1 MASRAARRAR
11 KQHVATLSAQAR
23 KSEAQRNITSLNQVN
38 MDKLDNLT
46 VPQLRQ
52 AAQLYGAKQEARKA
66 QIVKAAQEDYYNVPV
81 VHVSK
86 LDQELASR
94 PLISDAE
101 IASAPVKRQKTLR
114 QQQRRRI
121 AAREKLGR
129 AREYNALRQ
138 SRTVEQQQWRER
150 HGLDAPNPNVMSHA
164 LSGSRELRDML
175 NTVNVLNNPDFVKG
189 MPVQTLKKEL
199 KDATKRVKSPSERQR
214 DELDKSYRKAKRDR
228 NKKRIRQ
235 KKTQLQYLRF
245 LRQAQLKGA
254 LGKDVAH
261 QFSRLTNKQVRWL
274 MDNTSFGKAVRN
286 FIGNSPEYESWETVR
301 KYAKNNKFKFVSESE
316 KQKAKAKA
324 QILDFF
330 EMAKRH

>member
-1 MASRAARRAR
+1 MASRAVRRAR
-11 KQHVATLSAQAR
+11 KQHIATLSAQAR
-23 KSEAQRNITSLNQVN
+23 KSEAQRTITSLNQVN
-38 MDKLDNLT
+38 MNKLDNLT

-52 AAQLYGAKQEARKA
+52 AARLYGAKQEARKE
-66 QIVKAAQEDYYNVPV
+66 QIVQAAQEDYYNVPV
-81 VHVSK
+81 VHVTK
-86 LDQELASR
+86 IDQDMASR

-114 QQQRRRI
+114 QQQRRRV

-189 MPVQTLKKEL
+189 MPVQTLKKEI
-199 KDATKRVKSPSERQR
+199 KDTAKRVKSPSERAR
-214 DELDKSYRKAKRDR
+214 DELDKSYKKVKRER

-235 KKTQLQYLRF
+235 KRTQLQYLRF

-261 QFSRLTNKQVRWL
+261 LFSRLTNKQVRWL
-274 MDNTSFGKAVRN
+274 MNNTSFGKAIRN

-316 KQKAKAKA
+316 KQKAKAKK

>member
-1 MASRAARRAR
+1 MASRAVRRAR
-11 KQHVATLSAQAR
+11 KQHIATLSAQAR
-23 KSEAQRNITSLNQVN
+23 KSEAQRAITSLSQVN
-38 MDKLDNLT
+38 MNKLDNLT

-86 LDQELASR
+86 LDQDMASR
-94 PLISDAE
+94 PLISDAD
-101 IASAPVKRQKTLR
+101 IASAPAKRRKTLR
-114 QQQRRRI
+114 QQQRRRV

-164 LSGSRELRDML
+164 LSGSQELRDML
-175 NTVNVLNNPDFVKG
+175 NTVNVLNDPDFVKR
-189 MPVQTLKKEL
+189 MPAETLKKEL
-199 KDATKRVKSPSERQR
+199 KDASKRVKSPQELER
-214 DELDKSYRKAKRDR
+214 DKLHKLYKEANRER
-228 NKKRIRQ
+228 NKKRVKQ
-235 KKTQLQYLRF
+235 KKTELQYLRF
-245 LRQAQLKGA
+245 LRQTQLKGA

-274 MDNTSFGKAVRN
+274 MDNTSFGKSVRN

-301 KYAKNNKFKFVSESE
+301 KYAKNNKFKFVSDSE
-316 KQKAKAKA
+316 EQKDKARQ

-330 EMAKRH
+330 DMARRH

>member
-1 MASRAARRAR
+1 MASRAVRRAR
-11 KQHVATLSAQAR
+11 KQHIATLSAQAR
-23 KSEAQRNITSLNQVN
+23 KSEAQRDITSLNQVN
-38 MDKLDNLT
+38 MNKLDDLT

-81 VHVSK
+81 VHVTK
-86 LDQELASR
+86 LDQDMASR

-101 IASAPVKRQKTLR
+101 IASAPIKRQKTLR

-150 HGLDAPNPNVMSHA
+150 HGLDAPNPNAMSHA

-175 NTVNVLNNPDFVKG
+175 NTVNVLNDPDFVKR
-189 MPVQTLKKEL
+189 MPAETLKKEL
-199 KDATKRVKSPSERQR
+199 KDASKRVKSPQELER
-214 DELDKSYRKAKRDR
+214 DKLHKLYKEANRER

-274 MDNTSFGKAVRN
+274 MDNTSFGKTIRN

-316 KQKAKAKA
+316 KQKAKAKK

>member
-86 LDQELASR
+86 LDQDMASR

-101 IASAPVKRQKTLR
+101 IASAPAKRRKTLR

-175 NTVNVLNNPDFVKG
+175 NTTNVLNNPDFVRG
-189 MPVQTLKKEL
+189 MPAETLKREL
-199 KDATKRVKSPSERQR
+199 KDAAKRVKSPRELER
-214 DELDKSYRKAKRDR
+214 DELYKAYKKANRER
-228 NKKRIRQ
+228 NKKRVKQ

-261 QFSRLTNKQVRWL
+261 QFSRLSDRQVRWL
-274 MDNTSFGKAVRN
+274 MNNTSFGKAISN
-286 FIGNSPEYESWETVR
+286 FIGNSPEHQSWEAVR
-301 KYAKNNKFKFVSESE
+301 KNAKNNKFKFVSESE
-316 KQKAKAKA
+316 DQKAKAKK

>member
-1 MASRAARRAR
+1 MASRAVRRAR
-11 KQHVATLSAQAR
+11 KQHIATLSAQAR
-23 KSEAQRNITSLNQVN
+23 NSEAQRAITSLNQVDVN
-38 MDKLDNLT
+38 KLDKLT
-46 VPQLRQ
+46 VSQLRQ

-66 QIVKAAQEDYYNVPV
+66 QIVRAAQEDYYNVPV
-81 VHVSK
+81 IHATK
-86 LDQELASR
+86 LDRELASR
-94 PLISDAE
+94 PLISDAD

-114 QQQRRRI
+114 QQQRRRV

-164 LSGSRELRDML
+164 LSGSQELRDML
-175 NTVNVLNNPDFVKG
+175 NTVNVLNNPDFVKK
-189 MPVQTLKKEL
+189 MPSETLKREL
-199 KDATKRVKSPSERQR
+199 KDAAKRVKSPRERER
-214 DELDKSYRKAKRDR
+214 DELYKAYKKANRER
-228 NKKRIRQ
+228 NKKRVKQ

-274 MDNTSFGKAVRN
+274 MDNTSFVKAIRN
-286 FIGNSPEYESWETVR
+286 FIGNSPEHRSWETVR
-301 KYAKNNKFKFVSESE
+301 KYAKNNKFKFVSESKE
-316 KQKAKAKA
+316 QKAKARQ

>member
-1 MASRAARRAR
+1 MASRAVRRAR

-23 KSEAQRNITSLNQVN
+23 RSEAQRTITTLSQVDMN
-38 MDKLDNLT
+38 KLDKLT

-66 QIVKAAQEDYYNVPV
+66 QIVKAVQEDYYNVPI
-81 VHVSK
+81 VHVMK
-86 LDQELASR
+86 LDQDMASR

-101 IASAPVKRQKTLR
+101 IASVPVKRQKTLR
-114 QQQRRRI
+114 QQQRRRV

-189 MPVQTLKKEL
+189 MPAGTLKKEL
-199 KDATKRVKSPSERQR
+199 KDAAKRVKSPSERQR
-214 DELDKSYRKAKRDR
+214 DELDKSYKKAKRDR
-228 NKKRIRQ
+228 SKKRVKQ

-274 MDNTSFGKAVRN
+274 MNNTSFGKTIRN
-286 FIGNSPEYESWETVR
+286 FIGNSPEHESWETVR

-316 KQKAKAKA
+316 NQKAKAKK

>member
-1 MASRAARRAR
+1 MASRAVRRAR
-11 KQHVATLSAQAR
+11 KQRIATLSAQAR
-23 KSEAQRNITSLNQVN
+23 KSEAQRIITTLQQVN
-38 MDKLDNLT
+38 MNKLDRLT

-52 AAQLYGAKQEARKA
+52 AARLYGAEQEARKA
-66 QIVKAAQEDYYNVPV
+66 QIVRAAQEAYYDVPV
-81 VHVSK
+81 VHVTK
-86 LDQELASR
+86 LDRDLASR

-101 IASAPVKRQKTLR
+101 IASAPVKRRKTLR
-114 QQQRRRI
+114 QQQRRRVE
-121 AAREKLGR
+121 AREKLGR

-175 NTVNVLNNPDFVKG
+175 NTTNVLNNPDFVKR
-189 MPVQTLKKEL
+189 MPAETLKKEI
-199 KDATKRVKSPSERQR
+199 KDTAKRVKSPREQQR
-214 DELDKSYRKAKRDR
+214 DELDKSYKKAKRGR
-228 NKKRIRQ
+228 NKKRAKQ

-261 QFSRLTNKQVRWL
+261 QFSRLSDKQVRWL
-274 MDNTSFGKAVRN
+274 MNNTSFGKAVRN
-286 FIGNSPEYESWETVR
+286 FVGNSPEYESWEAVR
-301 KYAKNNKFKFVSESE
+301 EHAKNNKFKFVSESE
-316 KQKAKAKA
+316 EQKNKARR

-330 EMAKRH
+330 DMARRH

>member
-1 MASRAARRAR
+1 MASRAVRRAR
-11 KQHVATLSAQAR
+11 KQHVATLSAQAH
-23 KSEAQRNITSLNQVN
+23 KSEAQRNITSLNQV
-38 MDKLDNLT
+38 DPSKLDRLT

-66 QIVKAAQEDYYNVPV
+66 QIVQAAQESYYNVPV
-81 VHVSK
+81 IHVTK
-86 LDQELASR
+86 LDRDMASR
-94 PLISDAE
+94 PLISDAD
-101 IASAPVKRQKTLR
+101 IASAPAKRRKTLR
-114 QQQRRRI
+114 QQQRRRV

-175 NTVNVLNNPDFVKG
+175 NTVNVLNNPDFVKK
-189 MPVQTLKKEL
+189 MPPETLKREL
-199 KDATKRVKSPSERQR
+199 KDAVKRVKSPRERQR
-214 DELDKSYRKAKRDR
+214 DELYKAYKKANRER
-228 NKKRIRQ
+228 NKKRVKQ

-254 LGKDVAH
+254 LGRDVAH
-261 QFSRLTNKQVRWL
+261 QFSRLSDRQVRWL
-274 MDNTSFGKAVRN
+274 MNNTSFGKAVRN

-316 KQKAKAKA
+316 KQKAKAKK

>member
-1 MASRAARRAR
+1 MASRAVRRAR

-23 KSEAQRNITSLNQVN
+23 NSEAQRNITSLNQV
-38 MDKLDNLT
+38 DPSKIDRLT

-66 QIVKAAQEDYYNVPV
+66 QIVQAAQADYYNVPV
-81 VHVSK
+81 IHATK
-86 LDQELASR
+86 LDRELASR

-101 IASAPVKRQKTLR
+101 IASAPIKRQKTLR

-121 AAREKLGR
+121 EAREKLGR

-164 LSGSRELRDML
+164 LSGSQELRDML

-189 MPVQTLKKEL
+189 MPAETLKKEL
-199 KDATKRVKSPSERQR
+199 KDAAKRVKSPRERER
-214 DELDKSYRKAKRDR
+214 DELYKAYKKANRER
-228 NKKRIRQ
+228 NKKRVKQ

-245 LRQAQLKGA
+245 LRQTQLKGA

-274 MDNTSFGKAVRN
+274 MDNTSFGKAIRN
-286 FIGNSPEYESWETVR
+286 FIGNSPEHGSWETVR

-316 KQKAKAKA
+316 NQKAKAKK

>member
-1 MASRAARRAR
+1 MASRAVRRAR
-11 KQHVATLSAQAR
+11 KQHIATLSAQAHR
-23 KSEAQRNITSLNQVN
+23 SEAQRNITSLNQI
-38 MDKLDNLT
+38 DPSKIDRLT

-66 QIVKAAQEDYYNVPV
+66 QIVRAAQEDYYNVPV
-81 VHVSK
+81 IHATK
-86 LDQELASR
+86 LDKELASR
-94 PLISDAE
+94 PLISDAK
-101 IASAPVKRQKTLR
+101 IAGAPAKRRKTLR
-114 QQQRRRI
+114 QQQRRRV

-175 NTVNVLNNPDFVKG
+175 NTTNVLNNPDFVKG

-199 KDATKRVKSPSERQR
+199 KDAAKRVKPPRSR
-214 DELDKSYRKAKRDR
+214 DELGKLYNNGKRGG
-228 NKKRIRQ
+228 NKKRVRQ

-274 MDNTSFGKAVRN
+274 MNNTSFGKAVRN
-286 FIGNSPEYESWETVR
+286 FVGNSPEYESWETVR

-316 KQKAKAKA
+316 KQKAKAKK

>member
-1 MASRAARRAR
+1 MASRAVRRAR
-11 KQHVATLSAQAR
+11 KQHLATLSAQAR
-23 KSEAQRNITSLNQVN
+23 KSEAQRNITTLNQVKMN
-38 MDKLDNLT
+38 KLDNLT

-52 AAQLYGAKQEARKA
+52 VAQLYGAKQEARKA

-81 VHVSK
+81 VHVTK
-86 LDQELASR
+86 LDQDMASR

-114 QQQRRRI
+114 QQQRRRV

-150 HGLDAPNPNVMSHA
+150 HGLDSPNPNVMSHA
-164 LSGSRELRDML
+164 LSGSQELRDML

-199 KDATKRVKSPSERQR
+199 KDAAKRVKSPSERQR
-214 DELDKSYRKAKRDR
+214 DELDKAYKKAKRER
-228 NKKRIRQ
+228 NKKRVKQ

-261 QFSRLTNKQVRWL
+261 QFSRLSNRQVRWL
-274 MDNTSFGKAVRN
+274 MNNTSFGKAVRN

-316 KQKAKAKA
+316 KQKAKAKK

>member
-1 MASRAARRAR
+1 MASRAVRRAR
-11 KQHVATLSAQAR
+11 KQHVATLSAQAH
-23 KSEAQRNITSLNQVN
+23 KSEAQRNITSLNQV
-38 MDKLDNLT
+38 DPSKIDRLT

-66 QIVKAAQEDYYNVPV
+66 QIVQAVQEDYYNVPV
-81 VHVSK
+81 IHATK
-86 LDQELASR
+86 LDRELASR

-114 QQQRRRI
+114 QQQRRRV

-175 NTVNVLNNPDFVKG
+175 NTVNVLNNPDFVKK
-189 MPVQTLKKEL
+189 MPPETLKREL
-199 KDATKRVKSPSERQR
+199 KDAAKRVKSPRERER
-214 DELDKSYRKAKRDR
+214 DELYKAYKKVNRER
-228 NKKRIRQ
+228 NKKRVKQ

-261 QFSRLTNKQVRWL
+261 QFSRLSNKQVRWL
-274 MDNTSFGKAVRN
+274 MNNTSFGKAVRN

-316 KQKAKAKA
+316 NQKAKAKK